1 MKELPKLININFG
14 SRHLL
19 QEGSSIFEP
28 QNHKRAQHAGGLQ
41 NSPSQARSLQ
51 VVIP

>member
-19 QEGSSIFEP
+19 QEANSIFEP
-28 QNHKRAQHAGGLQ
+28 QNHKKAQHMGALQ